1 MKKTY
6 KSPTVKVVKTK
17 MQRILAGSDRNYSIS
32 GAKGMKSGS
41 FGARGAEFSDWDE
54 EEY

>member
-6 KSPTVKVVKTK
+6 NSPTVKVVKTK
-17 MQRILAGSDRNYSIS
+17 MQRILVGSETYSKS
-32 GAKGMKSGS
+32 SAKGMTSGS
-41 FGARGAEFSDWDE
+41 FGGRAAEFSDWDE

>member
-6 KSPTVKVVKTK
+6 NSPTVKVVEVKA
-17 MQRILAGSDRNYSIS
+17 QSILYTASTS
-32 GAKGMKSGS
+32 GASSMTSGS
-41 FGARGAEFSDWDE
+41 FGARRAEFSDWDE

>member
-6 KSPTVKVVKTK
+6 KSPTVKVVAVKPH
-17 MQRILAGSDRNYSIS
+17 RILTTSDFSKS
-32 GAKGMKSGS
+32 GAKGMTSGS
-41 FGARGAEFSDWDE
+41 FGGRAAEFSDWDE